1 MTKFSRIFLDRRHS
15 GVTTLLYILIQY
27 YNKINEKKKCTNA
40 RVIALSWREVKGC
53 VCSAICIIYKYKE
66 RKREIVMTERARKDM
81 WRRKCFFYM
90 IINVSIT
97 QRHRH
102 MVLKITYIL
111 SYSLKSFHQNSPLFP
126 APQSPLSQAKTIPCS
141 RIARAIFTLGDEK
154 RMTRKKRRKKQ
165 PRGCAVEINVVALTR
180 ASPYR
185 RYHYYILTDAFLL
198 LHYIVCC

>member
-27 YNKINEKKKCTNA
+27 YNKINEKKNA
-40 RVIALSWREVKGC
+40 RMLEWLHCRGVKWKAVC
-53 VCSAICIIYKYKE
+53 VPLYVLYINI
-66 RKREIVMTERARKDM
+66 KRERERLWWQRARKDM

-111 SYSLKSFHQNSPLFP
+111 SYSLKASTKT
-126 APQSPLSQAKTIPCS
+126 PLSFPPLNLPYPRPKRSLARESLARYS
-141 RIARAIFTLGDEK
+141 R
-154 RMTRKKRRKKQ
+154 
-165 PRGCAVEINVVALTR
+165 
-180 ASPYR
+180 
-185 RYHYYILTDAFLL
+185 
-198 LHYIVCC
+198 